1 MKRLDNV
8 KNNCFSIFCL
18 RKCHD
23 FIFKTK
29 LRNKF
34 NCFTESGPNYYFY
47 GSDTKYHN
55 LNK

>member
-1 MKRLDNV
+1 MSKTIVFKL
-8 KNNCFSIFCL
+8 FCL

-34 NCFTESGPNYYFY
+34 NCFTESGPNYYFHD
-47 GSDTKYHN
+47 SDTKYHN
-55 LNK
+55 MNK